1 MLGNAAVGHSRYAV
15 KLLEFNG
22 EYLLGMLA
30 KLRLGPD
37 AAGGLRWELT
47 EQSLSVGEEEYR
59 KHLAGKIEKAVAD
72 RRGNKRHIW
81 VKRTHLWPDHL
92 LDCEVMQLAFAM
104 FHGLLSGE
112 YFKEVKKP

>member
-30 KLRLGPD
+30 KLRRGPD

-47 EQSLSVGEEEYR
+47 EQVGEEYF
-59 KHLAGKIEKAVAD
+59 KHLDAKYLKPVPVD
-72 RRGNKRHIW
+72 RRGNIRHIW
-81 VKRTHLWPDHL
+81 TKRSHLWPDHL
-92 LDCEVMQLAFAM
+92 LDCEVMQLAFSM